1 MKWFSTE
8 CTLHRSLIRATPSKR
23 KETKSLISK
32 IIEILVSNRGLKGSH
47 RRAVTITKEEEEQ
60 EG

>member
-23 KETKSLISK
+23 NESKSLISK
-32 IIEILVSNRGLKGSH
+32 IIEILVSNRVLKDSL